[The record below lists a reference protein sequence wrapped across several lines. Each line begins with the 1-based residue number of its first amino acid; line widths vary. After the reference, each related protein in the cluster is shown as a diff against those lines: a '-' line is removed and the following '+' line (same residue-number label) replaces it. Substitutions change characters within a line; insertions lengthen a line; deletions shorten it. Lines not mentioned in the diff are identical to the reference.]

1 MAQKMME
8 MEPDFLDRYQRQ
20 LSLREVGMG
29 GQRALRAA
37 RVMVVGLGGLGCP
50 VVQYLAAAGVGNL
63 VLVDS
68 DWVSLSNLQRQI
80 LFTQTDIG
88 RFKVE
93 VAKEWIVR
101 QNPQIVVEAYTEML
115 SAENANALL
124 GLADI
129 VVDCTDNFAA
139 RYLINDACASANKP
153 WVYGSIAKFEGQ
165 VAVFNAQM
173 TALENRGT
181 EIHDS
186 AKGSSDRSLNYR
198 DVFPNPPGQGEIQNC
213 AEAGV
218 LGALAGIVGS
228 FQAMEVLKW
237 ILGLEGQLVN
247 QMLTYNAMNQ
257 RIVKFQLGENSVRK

>member
-1 MAQKMME
+1 ME

-20 LSLREVGMG
+20 LSLSEVGLD

-37 RVMVVGLGGLGCP
+37 RVMIVGLGGLGCP
-50 VVQYLAAAGVGNL
+50 VVQYLAAAGVGNF
-63 VLVDS
+63 VLVDA
-68 DWVSLSNLQRQI
+68 DRVSLSNLQRQI
-80 LFTQTDIG
+80 LFTQADIG

-93 VAKEWIVR
+93 VAKGWIEK
-101 QNPQIVVEAYTEML
+101 QNAQIKVSVHTEML
-115 SAENANALL
+115 SAENATAFLA
-124 GLADI
+124 LADI

-139 RYLINDACASANKP
+139 RYLINDACAFANKP

-165 VAVFNAQM
+165 VAVFNALM
-173 TALENRGT
+173 KYAKVENQDMMASQT
-181 EIHDS
+181 SDDS
-186 AKGSSDRSLNYR
+186 FIRSLNYR
-198 DVFPNPPGQGEIQNC
+198 DIFPNPPGQGEIQNC

-237 ILGLEGQLVN
+237 ILGLDGQLVN

-257 RIVKFQLGENSVRK
+257 SIVKFRLDNNSD

>member
-1 MAQKMME
+1 ME

-20 LSLREVGMG
+20 LSLREVGLG

-37 RVMVVGLGGLGCP
+37 RVMIVGLGGLGCP
-50 VVQYLAAAGVGNL
+50 VVQYLAAAGVGNF
-63 VLVDS
+63 VLVDA
-68 DWVSLSNLQRQI
+68 DRVSLSNLQRQI

-93 VAKEWIVR
+93 VAKGWIEK

-115 SAENANALL
+115 SAENATAFLA
-124 GLADI
+124 LADI

-139 RYLINDACASANKP
+139 RYLINDACAFANKP

-165 VAVFNAQM
+165 VAVFNALMKYAKVENQDIMASQM
-173 TALENRGT
+173 SD
-181 EIHDS
+181 DS
-186 AKGSSDRSLNYR
+186 FIRSLNYR
-198 DVFPNPPGQGEIQNC
+198 DIFPNPPGQGEIQNC

-257 RIVKFQLGENSVRK
+257 SIVKFQLDNNSD

>member
-1 MAQKMME
+1 ME

-20 LSLREVGMG
+20 LSLREVGLD

-37 RVMVVGLGGLGCP
+37 RVMVIGLGGLGCP
-50 VVQYLAAAGVGNL
+50 VVQYLAAAGVGNF

-68 DWVSLSNLQRQI
+68 DRVSLSNLQRQI
-80 LFTQTDIG
+80 LFTQADIG

-93 VAKEWIVR
+93 VAKGWIEK

-115 SAENANALL
+115 SAQNATAYLA
-124 GLADI
+124 LADI

-139 RYLINDACASANKP
+139 RYLINDACALANKP

-165 VAVFNAQM
+165 VAVFNALMKYAKVENQDIMASQM
-173 TALENRGT
+173 SD
-181 EIHDS
+181 DS
-186 AKGSSDRSLNYR
+186 FIRSLNYR
-198 DVFPNPPGQGEIQNC
+198 DIFPNPPGQGEIQNC

-257 RIVKFQLGENSVRK
+257 RIVKFQLDNNSD

>member
-1 MAQKMME
+1 ME

-20 LSLREVGMG
+20 LSLREVGLG

-50 VVQYLAAAGVGNL
+50 VVQYLAAAGVGNF
-63 VLVDS
+63 VLVDA
-68 DWVSLSNLQRQI
+68 DRVSLSNLQRQI

-93 VAKEWIVR
+93 VAKGWIEK

-115 SAENANALL
+115 SAENATAFLA
-124 GLADI
+124 LADI

-139 RYLINDACASANKP
+139 RYLINDACAFANKP

-165 VAVFNAQM
+165 VAVFNALM
-173 TALENRGT
+173 KGAEGENQDMMASQT
-181 EIHDS
+181 SDDS
-186 AKGSSDRSLNYR
+186 FIRSLNYR
-198 DVFPNPPGQGEIQNC
+198 DIFPNPPGQGEIQNC

-237 ILGLEGQLVN
+237 ILGLDGQLLN

-257 RIVKFQLGENSVRK
+257 SIVKFWLDDNSD

>member
-1 MAQKMME
+1 ME

-20 LSLREVGMG
+20 LSLREVGLG

-37 RVMVVGLGGLGCP
+37 RVLVVGLGGLGCP
-50 VVQYLAAAGVGNL
+50 VVQYLAAAGVGNF
-63 VLVDS
+63 VLVDA
-68 DWVSLSNLQRQI
+68 DRVSLSNLQRQI

-93 VAKEWIVR
+93 VAKGWIEK

-115 SAENANALL
+115 SAENATALL
-124 GLADI
+124 ALADI

-139 RYLINDACASANKP
+139 RYLINDVCAFANKP

-165 VAVFNAQM
+165 VAVFNALM
-173 TALENRGT
+173 KYTKVENQDIMASQT
-181 EIHDS
+181 SDDS
-186 AKGSSDRSLNYR
+186 FTRSLNYR
-198 DVFPNPPGQGEIQNC
+198 DIFPNPPGQGEIQNC

-257 RIVKFQLGENSVRK
+257 SIVKFRLDDNSD

>member
-1 MAQKMME
+1 MD

-20 LSLREVGMG
+20 LSLRAVGMG

-37 RVMVVGLGGLGCP
+37 RVMIVGLGGLGCP
-50 VVQYLAAAGVGNL
+50 VVQYLAAAGVGNFI
-63 VLVDS
+63 LVDA
-68 DWVSLSNLQRQI
+68 DRVSLSNLQRQI
-80 LFTQTDIG
+80 LYTQNDIG

-93 VAKEWIVR
+93 VAKEWIQK
-101 QNPQIVVEAYTEML
+101 QNPHINVEIHTEML
-115 SAENANALL
+115 SAENATAYLA
-124 GLADI
+124 LADI

-139 RYLINDACASANKP
+139 RYLINDACAFANKP

-165 VAVFNAQM
+165 VAVFNALMKYAKVENQDIMASQM
-173 TALENRGT
+173 SD
-181 EIHDS
+181 DS
-186 AKGSSDRSLNYR
+186 FIRSLNYR
-198 DVFPNPPGQGEIQNC
+198 DIFPNPPGQGEIQNC

-237 ILGLEGQLVN
+237 ILGLDGQLVN

-257 RIVKFQLGENSVRK
+257 RIVKFQLDNNSD

>member
-1 MAQKMME
+1 ME

-20 LSLREVGMG
+20 LSLREVGLG

-50 VVQYLAAAGVGNL
+50 VVQYLAAAGVGNF
-63 VLVDS
+63 VLVDA
-68 DWVSLSNLQRQI
+68 DRVSLSNLQRQI
-80 LFTQTDIG
+80 LYTQTDVS

-93 VAKEWIVR
+93 VAKEWIQK
-101 QNPQIVVEAYTEML
+101 QNAQIKVSVHTEML
-115 SAENANALL
+115 SAENATAFLA
-124 GLADI
+124 LADI

-139 RYLINDACASANKP
+139 RYLINDACAFANKP

-165 VAVFNAQM
+165 VAVFNTLMKYAKV
-173 TALENRGT
+173 ENQDIMASQT
-181 EIHDS
+181 SDDS
-186 AKGSSDRSLNYR
+186 FIRSLNYR
-198 DVFPNPPGQGEIQNC
+198 DIFPNPPGQGEIQNC

-237 ILGLEGQLVN
+237 ILGLDGQLVN
-247 QMLTYNAMNQ
+247 QMLTYSAMNQ
-257 RIVKFQLGENSVRK
+257 SIVKFRLDNNSD

>member
-1 MAQKMME
+1 M
-8 MEPDFLDRYQRQ
+8 
-20 LSLREVGMG
+20 
-29 GQRALRAA
+29 
-37 RVMVVGLGGLGCP
+37 
-50 VVQYLAAAGVGNL
+50 
-63 VLVDS
+63 DS
-68 DWVSLSNLQRQI
+68 DRVSLSNLQRQI
-80 LFTQTDIG
+80 LYTQTDVS

-93 VAKEWIVR
+93 VAKEWIQK
-101 QNPQIVVEAYTEML
+101 QNAQIKVSVHTEML
-115 SAENANALL
+115 SAENANAYLA
-124 GLADI
+124 LADI

-165 VAVFNAQM
+165 VAVFNALMKAAEGQ
-173 TALENRGT
+173 N
-181 EIHDS
+181 HDVLVS
-186 AKGSSDRSLNYR
+186 QSSEESFIRSLNYR

-237 ILGLEGQLVN
+237 ILGLEGLLVN

-257 RIVKFQLGENSVRK
+257 SIVKFQLGDNSDRK

>member
-1 MAQKMME
+1 ME

-20 LSLREVGMG
+20 LSLREVGLG

-37 RVMVVGLGGLGCP
+37 RVMVVGLGGLGCS
-50 VVQYLAAAGVGNL
+50 VVQYLAAAGVGNF
-63 VLVDS
+63 VLVDA
-68 DWVSLSNLQRQI
+68 DRVSLSNLQRQI

-93 VAKEWIVR
+93 VAKGWIEK
-101 QNPQIVVEAYTEML
+101 QNPQILVEAYTEML
-115 SAENANALL
+115 SAENANAYLA
-124 GLADI
+124 LADI

-139 RYLINDACASANKP
+139 RYLINDACAFANKP

-165 VAVFNAQM
+165 VAVFNALM
-173 TALENRGT
+173 KYAKVENQDIMASVAS
-181 EIHDS
+181 EDS
-186 AKGSSDRSLNYR
+186 FIRSLNYR
-198 DVFPNPPGQGEIQNC
+198 DIFPNPPRQGEIQNC
-213 AEAGV
+213 IEAGV

-257 RIVKFQLGENSVRK
+257 SIVKFRLDNNSDRK

>member
-1 MAQKMME
+1 ME

-20 LSLREVGMG
+20 LSLREVGLD

-50 VVQYLAAAGVGNL
+50 VVQYLAAAGVGNF
-63 VLVDS
+63 VLVDA
-68 DWVSLSNLQRQI
+68 DRVSLSNLQRQI

-93 VAKEWIVR
+93 VGKGWIQK
-101 QNPQIVVEAYTEML
+101 QNAQIKVSVHTEML
-115 SAENANALL
+115 SAKNATDYLT
-124 GLADI
+124 LADI

-139 RYLINDACASANKP
+139 RYLINDACAFANKP

-165 VAVFNAQM
+165 VAVFNALM
-173 TALENRGT
+173 KYVAVENQNIMVSQT
-181 EIHDS
+181 SDDS
-186 AKGSSDRSLNYR
+186 FIRSLNYR
-198 DVFPNPPGQGEIQNC
+198 DIFPNPPRQGEIQNC

-218 LGALAGIVGS
+218 LGALAGIIGS

-237 ILGLEGQLVN
+237 ILGLEGRLVN

-257 RIVKFQLGENSVRK
+257 SIVKFRLDNNSD